1 MHQPSILESFG
12 NARERA
18 KAAIAAIKAGE
29 GVLIVDDED
38 RENEGDLIYAAETI
52 TPKQMALLIRECS
65 GIVCLCLTDEMADA
79 LELEPMVKNNTNK
92 NHTAFT
98 VTIEAAEGVTTGV
111 SASDRVTTI
120 RAAIA
125 PNAKPSDLNRPGHIF
140 PLRARPG
147 GVLERRGHTE
157 VTCDLCRLAGLTPAG
172 VLCELTNED
181 GTMARLP
188 QIADFAR
195 KHGMP
200 LATVEDIA
208 QYRMEQEGEQ
218 ARFKRL
224 PIHESPM
231 LNAPGFFHPSCE
243 EMKSARGRRVLQKS
257 PSSRHKQT
265 FSFLTSSC
273 LSHRP
278 ARRA

>member
-1 MHQPSILESFG
+1 MHQPSILETFG

-18 KAAIAAIKAGE
+18 EAAIAAIKAGQ

-52 TPKQMALLIRECS
+52 TPQQMALLIRECS
-65 GIVCLCLTDEMADA
+65 GIVCLCLTDEKADA
-79 LELEPMVKNNTNK
+79 LQLEPMVKNNTNK
-92 NHTAFT
+92 NGTAFT
-98 VTIEAAEGVTTGV
+98 VTIEAAKGVTTGV

-125 PNAKPSDLNRPGHIF
+125 PDAKPEDLNRPGHIF

-157 VTCDLCRLAGLTPAG
+157 VTCDLARLAGLTPAG

-188 QIADFAR
+188 EVAAFAR

-200 LATVEDIA
+200 LATVEDIVK
-208 QYRMEQEGEQ
+208 YRMEEG
-218 ARFKRL
+218 K
-224 PIHESPM
+224 
-231 LNAPGFFHPSCE
+231 
-243 EMKSARGRRVLQKS
+243 
-257 PSSRHKQT
+257 
-265 FSFLTSSC
+265 
-273 LSHRP
+273 
-278 ARRA
+278 